1 MRFLSIVWYQ
11 VLPSRFGGQKG
22 IALFNK
28 YLSAHEPL
36 DCLCSKNNK
45 PPDDITYKVIAELPN
60 SKTQFFNPFCWKKIV
75 DTARKQHSTHLI
87 LEHPYHGIAGF
98 LVKTILKRKLIVH
111 SHNIEYLRFKQLK
124 KWWWKILQVYEGWT
138 HRQADLSIFKTE
150 ADLERA
156 VAQFKLQKTKCFVIP
171 YGIEQTID
179 PRIRIAA
186 RKEMEQFY
194 DIAPH
199 EKILLFAGTLDYLPN
214 AEAVEA
220 IYTIIAPG
228 LSEKNIS
235 FKIII
240 CGRNRFP
247 EFSYLNELSQP
258 NVINAGEIEEIEK
271 YFAAADVFINPVIIT
286 TGIQTKVIDAL
297 SFHCNVV
304 CFENMITD
312 IPLELLHEKIFMA
325 PLNDWSAFIEQTIKG
340 AKSFT
345 QTPDGFM
352 NKLHWDNLAKEF
364 IAAIND

>member
-28 YLSAHEPL
+28 YLSAHKPL

-45 PPDDITYKVIAELPN
+45 PPDDVGYKVMAELPN
-60 SKTQFFNPFCWKKIV
+60 SKTQFLNPFYWKKVV

-124 KWWWKILQVYEGWT
+124 KWWWKILQLYEGWT

-150 ADLERA
+150 DDLERA
-156 VAQFKLQKTKCFVIP
+156 VAQFKLQKARCFVMP
-171 YGIEQTID
+171 YGVEQTID

-199 EKILLFAGTLDYLPN
+199 EKILLFAGTLDYLPI
-214 AEAVEA
+214 AEAVKA
-220 IYTIIAPG
+220 IYTIIAPE
-228 LSEKNIS
+228 LSKKKFS

-240 CGRNRFP
+240 CGRNRFR
-247 EFSYLNELSQP
+247 EFQFLKKLSHP
-258 NVINAGEIEEIEK
+258 NVIQTGEVTSIDR
-271 YFAAADVFINPVIIT
+271 YFAAADVFINPVIT
-286 TGIQTKVIDAL
+286 NTGMQTKIIDAL

-304 CFENMITD
+304 CFEEALKG
-312 IPLELLHEKIFMA
+312 IPFH
-325 PLNDWSAFIEQTIKG
+325 
-340 AKSFT
+340 
-345 QTPDGFM
+345 
-352 NKLHWDNLAKEF
+352 LAKEKVFFAPLHDWDVLIHQSIKASDSSSPTPRMFMEEMEWNRHIKKF
-364 IAAIND
+364 IDLIQQ